1 MDITRYSILISDW
14 LYSFCSQRWRSST
27 QSAKTR
33 PGADFGSD
41 HELLI
46 AKFRLKFNNIGKA
59 FDYAKSFECV
69 NHNKLWKILK
79 EMVIPDHFTCLM
91 QNLYA
96 GQEATVR
103 TGHGT
108 MDSFKIGKWACSL
121 IAQLVKNLPAMWETW
136 VRSLGR
142 EDPLEKGKITH
153 SSILT
158 WRIPWTV

>member
-1 MDITRYSILISDW
+1 MDITRWSTLKSDYIL
-14 LYSFCSQRWRSST
+14 CSHRWRSST

-59 FDYAKSFECV
+59 FEFV
-69 NHNKLWKILK
+69 NYNKLWEILK
-79 EMVIPDHFTCLM
+79 EMVIPDHLTCLL

-103 TGHGT
+103 TRHGT
-108 MDSFKIGKWACSL
+108 TDWFKIGKGVCSL
-121 IAQLVKNLPAMWETW
+121 IAQLVKNLPTMQETW
-136 VRSLGR
+136 V
-142 EDPLEKGKITH
+142 
-153 SSILT
+153 
-158 WRIPWTV
+158 